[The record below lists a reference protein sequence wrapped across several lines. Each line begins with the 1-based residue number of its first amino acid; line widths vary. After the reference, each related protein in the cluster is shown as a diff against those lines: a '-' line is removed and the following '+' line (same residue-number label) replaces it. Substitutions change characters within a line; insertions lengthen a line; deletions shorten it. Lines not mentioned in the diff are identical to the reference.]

1 VSSYSGTSSVFGEPA
16 RIVEPALLDQCS
28 VRDLQEGL
36 HHREPI
42 VYTHNGNRTLQP
54 EELLERILRVAP
66 LAGIQR
72 IADISY
78 LADSSFFVFQSCRP
92 NLHWHSSSG
101 QNTGAQGKGRTP
113 TQAKISCMMEALEGF
128 CEEPRSPRLVRGS
141 YDHLRHQHLL
151 LDPQHLELV
160 AGVEPPAHAE
170 PLMWTPAYSVEL
182 DAELL
187 VPAEAVYFPFLPEDY
202 QVQSWFP
209 CVTVGV
215 AAGATYLEAATHALY
230 ELIETYYQR
239 CLQEKMVEITEIDQD
254 DLRSWDDLGPVLPQV
269 NEEYALRLYAA
280 RLPGVRNIPMVFAYL
295 IGADRKLYAGYGAC
309 ADVPTAISR
318 AVSEA
323 VQAFVTVLSG
333 TREDIP
339 KKAMA
344 PSSERY
350 DPNERSAQRRYP
362 VRTLAE
368 YALEVDEQHFS
379 DLRSEFDWI
388 VDWLHEI
395 GFHKVC
401 IANLTRT
408 GIDIPVV
415 KALVPRMP
423 PRSDHRGRE
432 RATLAAVQAA
442 RFGWAYSR

>member
-1 VSSYSGTSSVFGEPA
+1 MSSYRGPSSVFGEPA
-16 RIVEPALLDQCS
+16 RIVGPALLEQCS
-28 VRDLQEGL
+28 VHDLQEGL
-36 HHREPI
+36 HRQEQI

-54 EELLERILRVAP
+54 EQLLERIQRVAP

-72 IADISY
+72 IANISH

-92 NLHWHSSSG
+92 NLHWHSFSG

-113 TQAKISCMMEALEGF
+113 VQAKISCMMEALEGF
-128 CEEPRSPRLVRGS
+128 CEEPRSPRLIRGT
-141 YDHLRHQHLL
+141 YDYLRHQHLL

-160 AGVEPPAHAE
+160 AGVGPPAHDE
-170 PLMWTPAYSVEL
+170 PLVWTPAYSVEL
-182 DAELL
+182 DTELW
-187 VPAEAVYFPFLPEDY
+187 VPAEAVYFPFLPDDY

-239 CLQEKMVEITEIDQD
+239 CLQEKMVEIVEIDQD
-254 DLRSWDDLGPVLPQV
+254 DLRLRDDIGLVLPQV
-269 NEEYALRLYAA
+269 NEDYALRLYAA
-280 RLPGVRNIPMVFAYL
+280 RLPNVRNLPMALAYI
-295 IGADRKLYAGYGAC
+295 IGADGKLYAGYGAC
-309 ADVPTAISR
+309 ADVPTAIGR
-318 AVSEA
+318 AVSES

-344 PSSERY
+344 PVSERY

-362 VRTLAE
+362 VRTLSE
-368 YALEVDEQHFS
+368 YSKEVDERHFS

-388 VDWLHEI
+388 VEWLHEI

-423 PRSDHRGRE
+423 PRNDHRGRE
-432 RATLAAVQAA
+432 RATPAAVQAA
-442 RFGWAYSR
+442 RFGWAYKV